1 MKSGKAIIVGVIL
14 VILPFVFFDYSSPFY
29 LRVVSVCVCAIGGT
43 FLLYGLEN
51 LSKKNNI
58 MEKLNLKNLKI
69 EDLPKGM
76 VIDFENSII
85 VMKKAVKTWEDVE
98 DKENGIKWNSKVLFA
113 SETLKERAVASAII
127 GQILASGYYPV
138 QKDRTK
144 EGWTIITGGNEIFV
158 SKNTQNWGN
167 EQMHF
172 MTEDSAREFLENNRE
187 VVKKYLIGSEN

>member
-1 MKSGKAIIVGVIL
+1 
-14 VILPFVFFDYSSPFY
+14 
-29 LRVVSVCVCAIGGT
+29 
-43 FLLYGLEN
+43 
-51 LSKKNNI
+51 
-58 MEKLNLKNLKI
+58 MEKRNLKNLKI
-69 EDLPKGM
+69 EGLPKGM

-158 SKNTQNWGN
+158 SKNTQNWWN

-187 VVKKYLIGSEN
+187 LVKKYLIGSEN

>member
-1 MKSGKAIIVGVIL
+1 
-14 VILPFVFFDYSSPFY
+14 
-29 LRVVSVCVCAIGGT
+29 
-43 FLLYGLEN
+43 
-51 LSKKNNI
+51 

-76 VIDFENSII
+76 MIDFENSII
-85 VMKKAVKTWEDVE
+85 VMKKAVRTWEDVE
-98 DKENGIKWNSKVLFA
+98 NKESGIKWDSKVLFA
-113 SETLKERAVASAII
+113 SENLKERAVASAII

-144 EGWTIITGGNEIFV
+144 EGWTIITGGNETFV

-172 MTEDSAREFLENNRE
+172 MTEASAREFLENNRE
-187 VVKKYLIGSEN
+187 LVKKYLIGSEN

>member
-1 MKSGKAIIVGVIL
+1 
-14 VILPFVFFDYSSPFY
+14 
-29 LRVVSVCVCAIGGT
+29 
-43 FLLYGLEN
+43 
-51 LSKKNNI
+51 

-127 GQILASGYYPV
+127 GQILARGYYPV

-167 EQMHF
+167 DQMHF
-172 MTEDSAREFLENNRE
+172 MTEDSAREFLENNRDL
-187 VVKKYLIGSEN
+187 VKKYLIGGKTNI

>member
-1 MKSGKAIIVGVIL
+1 
-14 VILPFVFFDYSSPFY
+14 
-29 LRVVSVCVCAIGGT
+29 
-43 FLLYGLEN
+43 
-51 LSKKNNI
+51 
-58 MEKLNLKNLKI
+58 MEKLNLKNLK
-69 EDLPKGM
+69 KKKKKKNM
-76 VIDFENSII
+76 VKDFENSTI

-113 SETLKERAVASAII
+113 SETLKERAVASAIS

-172 MTEDSAREFLENNRE
+172 MTGDSAREFLENNRE
-187 VVKKYLIGSEN
+187 LVKKYLIGSEN

>member
-1 MKSGKAIIVGVIL
+1 
-14 VILPFVFFDYSSPFY
+14 
-29 LRVVSVCVCAIGGT
+29 
-43 FLLYGLEN
+43 
-51 LSKKNNI
+51 

-76 VIDFENSII
+76 MIDFENSII
-85 VMKKAVKTWEDVE
+85 VMKKAVRTWEDVE
-98 DKENGIKWNSKVLFA
+98 NKESGIKWDSKVLFA

-158 SKNTQNWGN
+158 SKNIQNWGN

-172 MTEDSAREFLENNRE
+172 MTEASAREFLENNRE
-187 VVKKYLIGSEN
+187 LVKKYLIGSEN

>member
-1 MKSGKAIIVGVIL
+1 
-14 VILPFVFFDYSSPFY
+14 
-29 LRVVSVCVCAIGGT
+29 
-43 FLLYGLEN
+43 
-51 LSKKNNI
+51 

-76 VIDFENSII
+76 MIDFENSII
-85 VMKKAVKTWEDVE
+85 VMKKAVRTWEDVE
-98 DKENGIKWNSKVLFA
+98 NKESGIKWDSKILFA
-113 SETLKERAVASAII
+113 SENLKERAVASAII
-127 GQILASGYYPV
+127 GQILASGCYPV

-172 MTEDSAREFLENNRE
+172 MTEASAREFLENNRE
-187 VVKKYLIGSEN
+187 LVKKYLIGSEN

>member
-1 MKSGKAIIVGVIL
+1 
-14 VILPFVFFDYSSPFY
+14 
-29 LRVVSVCVCAIGGT
+29 
-43 FLLYGLEN
+43 
-51 LSKKNNI
+51 

-76 VIDFENSII
+76 MIDFENSII
-85 VMKKAVKTWEDVE
+85 VMKKAVRTWEDVE
-98 DKENGIKWNSKVLFA
+98 NKESGIKWDSKVLFA
-113 SETLKERAVASAII
+113 SENLKERAVASAII
-127 GQILASGYYPV
+127 GQILASGCYPV

-172 MTEDSAREFLENNRE
+172 MTEASAREFLENNRE
-187 VVKKYLIGSEN
+187 LVKKYLIGSEN